1 MALDTANPLQPPDA
15 VVYRLDNIRLRFR
28 DPAIERIF
36 VRESLKDALGV
47 IRLYIA
53 GGLLFYIVFGAL
65 DLIIGG
71 PDLTRLWLIRF
82 GLVCPGLLCVL
93 GLTFLPVFAR
103 VTQSA
108 LGGAMAVSG
117 LGIVAMTAVMRA
129 PYNGIYYA
137 GLIMVITWCGSLIRM
152 RFLYTAAISVI
163 LVAAYQFVA
172 TGLNPIPREILANND
187 FFLVMAVGIGT
198 FASYVQELH
207 VRRAYIGRK
216 IVEAKNEVAQH
227 LLHEANKASK
237 AKSDFLANMSHE
249 LRTPLNAIIGFSDIL
264 GQQLFGPVGDERYA
278 GYIGDIHKSGLHL
291 LAVINDILDLAK
303 AEAGKLTLDEAEI
316 DLAGCIADCIPMCRV
331 RADSRGVTLT
341 AHVPPQAVFAV
352 VDRRL
357 ITQVAINLLTN
368 AIKFTEAGGSVSIA
382 LAVHPR
388 DGIVLAVSDTGIGIA
403 QEDMDRILR
412 PFEQVEKAHTRSH
425 EGTGLGLPLAKRIVE
440 LHGGVLSV
448 SSMLGRGTTVYVRL
462 PNSRLVPRRLAIE
475 NAA

>member
-1 MALDTANPLQPPDA
+1 MDLDTANPLQPPDA
-15 VVYRLDNIRLRFR
+15 LYRLDNIRLRFR
-28 DPAIERIF
+28 DPEVERTF
-36 VRESLKDALGV
+36 ARESLKEALAV

-71 PDLTRLWLIRF
+71 PDLIRIWEIRF
-82 GLVCPGLLCVL
+82 GLVCPGLVCVL
-93 GLTFLPVFAR
+93 ALTFLPVFGR
-103 VTQSA
+103 ITQFA
-108 LGGAMAVSG
+108 LAGAMAISG
-117 LGIVAMTAVMRA
+117 MGIVAMTAVMHA
-129 PYNGIYYA
+129 PYNAIYYA

-152 RFLYTAAISVI
+152 RFLYTAALSVI
-163 LVAAYQFVA
+163 LVGAYQIVA
-172 TGLNPIPREILANND
+172 TGINPIPPQILANND
-187 FFLVMAVGIGT
+187 FFLLMAIGIGV

-216 IVEAKNEVAQH
+216 LIEAKNAAAEH
-227 LLHEANKASK
+227 LLYEANKASK

-264 GQQLFGPVGDERYA
+264 SQQMFGPIGNERYT

-303 AEAGKLTLDEAEI
+303 AEAGKLTLEEAEI
-316 DLAGCIADCIPMCRV
+316 DLGGCISDCVSMCRV
-331 RADSRGVTLT
+331 RADARGVALVMH
-341 AHVPPQAVFAV
+341 APQQPVFARL
-352 VDRRL
+352 DRRL
-357 ITQVAINLLTN
+357 MTQVAINLLSN

-388 DGIVLAVSDTGIGIA
+388 DGIVIAVTDTGIGIA

-412 PFEQVEKAHTRSH
+412 PFEQVERAQTRSR

-440 LHGGVLSV
+440 LHGGLLTLS
-448 SSMLGRGTTVYVRL
+448 SALGCGTTVYVRL
-462 PNSRLVPRRLAIE
+462 PKTRLVPRRLAVE